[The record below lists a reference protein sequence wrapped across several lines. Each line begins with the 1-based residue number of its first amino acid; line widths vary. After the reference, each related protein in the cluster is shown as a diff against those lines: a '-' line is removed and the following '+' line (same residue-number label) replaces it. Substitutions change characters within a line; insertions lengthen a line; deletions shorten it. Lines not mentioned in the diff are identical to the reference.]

1 MTNLERPARLN
12 RDDVLRAA
20 LDLLNEIGIDALTT
34 RKLAERLGVQ
44 SPTLYWHFKNKAAL
58 LDAMS
63 QAVLLE
69 SRAREA
75 PTRHE
80 HWQDWLM
87 ADGRSF
93 RRALLAYRDG
103 ARLHAGTRPGEAQR
117 ESIEARLRLLCA
129 AGFEPG
135 PATLLM
141 MSVGRF
147 VVGWVLEEQSAQ
159 APEAPPSATLAGP
172 DASQYPLLAEGWRQT
187 VGSDADAVFDA
198 ALRLLIGGAMATL
211 NESPQKRAPRFG
223 MGS

>member
-1 MTNLERPARLN
+1 MNATERSSRLN

-20 LDLLNEIGIDALTT
+20 LALLNEVGIDALST

-44 SPTLYWHFKNKAAL
+44 SPTLYWHFKSKAAL

-63 QAVLLE
+63 EAVVLENHPQAE
-69 SRAREA
+69 
-75 PTRHE
+75 PTLGQ

-87 ADGRSF
+87 ANGHSF

-103 ARLHAGTRPGEAQR
+103 ARLHAGTRPSPLHFD
-117 ESIEARLRLLCA
+117 SIEARLRLLCD

-135 PATLLM
+135 QATRLM

-159 APEAPPSATLAGP
+159 APDAPPSSMLSGP
-172 DASQYPLLAEGWRQT
+172 DAVQYPLLAAGWAQT
-187 VGSDADAVFDA
+187 LGGDPDSLFDR
-198 ALRLLIGGAMATL
+198 ALRLLIDGAQAQL
-211 NESPQKRAPRFG
+211 KG
-223 MGS
+223 

>member
-1 MTNLERPARLN
+1 MHAERPPRLN

-20 LDLLNEIGIDALTT
+20 LDLLNEVGIDALST

-44 SPTLYWHFKNKAAL
+44 SPTLYWHFKSKAAL

-63 QAVLLE
+63 AAVLLE
-69 SRAREA
+69 SRAIAA
-75 PTRHE
+75 PAPDER
-80 HWQDWLM
+80 WQDWLL

-93 RRALLAYRDG
+93 RHALLAYRDG

-117 ESIEARLRLLCA
+117 GSIEARLTLLCA

-147 VVGWVLEEQSAQ
+147 VVGWVLEEQAAR
-159 APEAPPSATLAGP
+159 APEAPPSSTLQGP
-172 DASQYPLLAEGWRQT
+172 DAAQYPLLAAGWAQT
-187 VGSDADAVFDA
+187 VGGDADALFGR
-198 ALRLLIGGAMATL
+198 ALRLLIDGAQAQL
-211 NESPQKRAPRFG
+211 PGARGQR
-223 MGS
+223 

>member
-1 MTNLERPARLN
+1 MDMTSSDRTRLN

-20 LDLLNEIGIDALTT
+20 LALLNEVGIDALST

-44 SPTLYWHFKNKAAL
+44 SPTLYWHFKSKGAL

-63 QAVLLE
+63 AAVMQE
-69 SRAREA
+69 SRARSTPGPDE
-75 PTRHE
+75 R
-80 HWQDWLM
+80 WQDWLH

-93 RRALLAYRDG
+93 RHALLSWRDG
-103 ARLHAGTRPGEAQR
+103 ARLHAGTRPGEGQR

-147 VVGWVLEEQSAQ
+147 VVGWVLEEQSNQ
-159 APEAPPSATLAGP
+159 QPDAPPSAKAREP
-172 DASQYPLLAEGWRQT
+172 DAAQYPLLAAGWAAT
-187 VGSDADAVFDA
+187 VDDDADAVFDR
-198 ALRLLIGGAMATL
+198 ALRFLVEGAEAGL
-211 NESPQKRAPRFG
+211 RSAARG
-223 MGS
+223 

>member
-1 MTNLERPARLN
+1 M
-12 RDDVLRAA
+12 
-20 LDLLNEIGIDALTT
+20 LLNEVGIDALST
-34 RKLAERLGVQ
+34 RRLAERLGVQ

-63 QAVLLE
+63 SAVLLE
-69 SRAREA
+69 SRAIATPE
-75 PTRHE
+75 PDE
-80 HWQDWLM
+80 PWQAWLM

-117 ESIEARLRLLCA
+117 GSIEARLELLCA

-159 APEAPPSATLAGP
+159 APDAPPSSTLKGP
-172 DASQYPLLAEGWRQT
+172 DAAQYPLLAAGWAAT
-187 VGSDADAVFDA
+187 VGGDADAMFDR
-198 ALRLLIGGAMATL
+198 ALRLLVDGAQTQLTPAAASRQT
-211 NESPQKRAPRFG
+211 G
-223 MGS
+223 